1 MPGAPAGLFAQPMKL
16 ANPARHMDQP
26 APYQSSPEQ
35 LALDQTTADTAAA
48 RSVTDKPAVDQSKA
62 VVLPDWVRL
71 QKALSVESEH
81 GFNNIAGHQQRFNEF
96 LADSLVSG
104 AQALSVPLASQIS
117 ADKWQTLADRFTQYG
132 DLSFSQRQHLV
143 ADTRRFL
150 HRARQTAD
158 ALPLLAESGASYGP
172 TEADRSGSA
181 KSTAKSVTK
190 SKKTSAR
197 RSAKSPK
204 TTDVTGLVN
213 RPTSSHPLDQPLTY
227 LKGIGPHKAEK
238 LAKLG
243 LLSIRDALFYYPR
256 DYIDYARQVKI
267 KDLVPGETV
276 TIVATV
282 KRCNCFNS
290 PRNSKLTIFELTVY
304 DSSSRLKISRFLA
317 GTHFRSRGWQERQKR
332 LYPPGSVVA
341 ISGLVKQSKYGINID
356 SPEIE
361 LLGGEGDAID
371 SLTIGRVVPVY
382 PLTDGVGADLIRRA
396 VVAALPSAVD
406 LRDPLPRGLR
416 EQYALVDLAV
426 AIAHIHFPPD
436 SETLAQARRRLVF
449 DEFFYL
455 QLGLLRR
462 RQKQQQQQTHI
473 QMAPTGELIDAF
485 YQVLPFKLTGAQQRV
500 TQEILHD
507 LQSSAPMNRLVQ
519 GDVGSGK
526 TVVAVIGIL
535 AAIQAGYQAA
545 LMAPTEVLAE
555 QHYRKLV
562 EWFNLLH
569 LPVELLTGS
578 TKAAK
583 RRQIHQ
589 ELLTGELPV
598 LVGTHALI
606 EDPVKFSNL
615 GLVTIDEQHRFGVAQ
630 RARLQQ
636 KGDNPHV
643 LTLTATPIP
652 RTLALTIHG
661 DLDVSQIDELPPG
674 RKAIQTTV
682 LGGRERADA
691 YDLIRREIAKGRQ
704 VYIVLPLVEESE
716 KLDLRSAIEE
726 HQRLQETIFPEFQV
740 GLLHGRMSSADKDA
754 AISAFRAQT
763 TQILVSTTVVEVG
776 VDVPNATVMLI
787 EHAERFG
794 LSQLHQL
801 RGRVGR
807 GGDQSYCLLMS
818 SSKSEPAMQRLR
830 VLEQSQDGFFIS
842 EMDMRFRGPGQV
854 LGTRQS
860 GLPDFALASLVE
872 DQEVLEQARTAATKV
887 LAAESELGEDGL
899 SRWPLMEKEL
909 ARRYQKLMGGAI
921 LT

>member
-1 MPGAPAGLFAQPMKL
+1 MEPTTTQKLQAQPST
-16 ANPARHMDQP
+16 PSD
-26 APYQSSPEQ
+26 S
-35 LALDQTTADTAAA
+35 T
-48 RSVTDKPAVDQSKA
+48 
-62 VVLPDWVRL
+62 LPDWVRL
-71 QKALSVESEH
+71 QKALSIESER
-81 GFNNIAGHQQRFNEF
+81 GFNNTKGHQQLFSEF
-96 LADSLVSG
+96 LASSLLSG
-104 AQALSVPLASQIS
+104 YTIFSDNFSSHLSS
-117 ADKWQTLADRFTQYG
+117 DKWKELARRFDSYAE
-132 DLSFSQRQHLV
+132 LSFSARQHLV

-150 HRARQTAD
+150 HRARQA
-158 ALPLLAESGASYGP
+158 ANSLPLLAEGNAPYTIDTKG
-172 TEADRSGSA
+172 TGA
-181 KSTAKSVTK
+181 KSSRAKTATESKRKS
-190 SKKTSAR
+190 R
-197 RSAKSPK
+197 SPK

-213 RPTSSHPLDQPLTY
+213 RPDSTHPLDKPLTY
-227 LKGIGPHKAEK
+227 LRGIGAHKAEK

-243 LLSIRDALFYYPR
+243 LLSLRDVLFYYPR

-276 TIVATV
+276 TLVATV
-282 KRCNCFNS
+282 KKCSCFNS
-290 PRNSKLTIFELTVY
+290 PRNSKLTIFEMTVY
-304 DSSSRLKISRFLA
+304 DATSRLKISRFLA

-332 LYPPGSVVA
+332 LYPPGAVVA
-341 ISGLVKQSKYGINID
+341 ISGLVKQTKYGINID

-361 LLGGEGDAID
+361 VLGGPDEAIA
-371 SLTIGRVVPVY
+371 SLTVGRVVPVY
-382 PLTDGVGADLIRRA
+382 PLTEGVGADIVRKA
-396 VVAALPSAVD
+396 VVAALPAVVE
-406 LRDPLPRGLR
+406 LRDPLPSALR
-416 EQYALVDLAV
+416 QKYELVELAA
-426 AIAHIHFPPD
+426 AIAHIHFPP
-436 SETLAQARRRLVF
+436 STEALAVARRRLVF

-462 RQKQQQQQTHI
+462 RAAQQQAQTSV
-473 QMAPTGELIDAF
+473 QVAPTGQLIEAF
-485 YQVLPFKLTGAQQRV
+485 YKVLPFQFTNAQQRV
-500 TQEILHD
+500 AQEILND
-507 LQSSAPMNRLVQ
+507 LQKTAPMNRLVQ

-526 TVVAVIGIL
+526 TVVAVVGIL

-578 TKAAK
+578 TRAAK
-583 RRQIHQ
+583 RRQIHS

-606 EDPVKFSNL
+606 EDPVQFHNL

-630 RARLQQ
+630 RAKLQQ

-674 RKAIQTTV
+674 RKAVKTTV
-682 LGGRERADA
+682 LGAKERSDA
-691 YDLIRREIAKGRQ
+691 YDLIRREIVQGRQ

-726 HQRLQETIFPEFQV
+726 GDRLQETIFPDFQV
-740 GLLHGRMSSADKDA
+740 GLLHGRMSSVDKDA
-754 AISAFRAQT
+754 AISAFRDQT

-776 VDVPNATVMLI
+776 VDIPNATVMLI

-807 GGDQSYCLLMS
+807 GGDQSFCLLMTN
-818 SSKSEPAMQRLR
+818 SKSDVAMQRLR
-830 VLEQSQDGFFIS
+830 VMEQSQDGFFIS

-872 DQEVLEQARTAATKV
+872 DQDVLELARTAAGNV
-887 LAAESELGEDGL
+887 LAQESESGDGL
-899 SRWPLMEKEL
+899 TRWPLMEKEL
-909 ARRYQKLMGGAI
+909 ERRYQKLMGGAI

>member
-1 MPGAPAGLFAQPMKL
+1 MRRLFEMAQEQTSQIAPEAVGRGATASRSHTQKQPSESS
-16 ANPARHMDQP
+16 QP
-26 APYQSSPEQ
+26 ATS
-35 LALDQTTADTAAA
+35 
-48 RSVTDKPAVDQSKA
+48 
-62 VVLPDWVRL
+62 PDWVRL
-71 QKALSVESEH
+71 QKALSVESER
-81 GFNNIAGHQQRFNEF
+81 GFNNIEGHQQLFSEFVASSLRAGMQVLSESFSGQLRDRDKWTALAERFNSYSE
-96 LADSLVSG
+96 
-104 AQALSVPLASQIS
+104 
-117 ADKWQTLADRFTQYG
+117 
-132 DLSFSQRQHLV
+132 LSFSQRQHLV

-150 HRARQTAD
+150 HRARQTVEAM
-158 ALPLLAESGASYGP
+158 PLLAEKGGSY
-172 TEADRSGSA
+172 DSQSHNS
-181 KSTAKSVTK
+181 KS
-190 SKKTSAR
+190 TSAR
-197 RSAKSPK
+197 QSSSTKRTQKDAAKRSGTKKTTRKKSPK
-204 TTDVTGLVN
+204 TTDVTGLSN
-213 RPTSSHPLDQPLTY
+213 RTDSNHPLDKPLTY

-256 DYIDYARQVKI
+256 DYIDYAKQVKI
-267 KDLVPGETV
+267 KELVPGETV

-290 PRNSKLTIFELTVY
+290 PRNAKLTIFDLTVY
-304 DSSSRLKISRFLA
+304 DSSSRLKISRFFA
-317 GTHFRSRGWQERQKR
+317 GAHFRSRGWQERQKK
-332 LYPPGSVVA
+332 LYPPGAVVA
-341 ISGLVKQSKYGINID
+341 ISGLVKQNKYGINID
-356 SPEIE
+356 NPEIE
-361 LLGGEGDAID
+361 VLGGEGDSID
-371 SLTIGRVVPVY
+371 SLTVGRVVPVY
-382 PLTDGVGADLIRRA
+382 GLTEGVGADLVRKA
-396 VVAALPSAVD
+396 VVAALPSCVE
-406 LRDPLPRGLR
+406 LRDPLPRKLKDKY
-416 EQYALVDLAV
+416 ELVDLAV
-426 AIAHIHFPPD
+426 AIAHIHFPPN
-436 SETLAQARRRLVF
+436 SEDLAIARRRLVF

-462 RQKQQQQQTHI
+462 RKEQQKQQTTV
-473 QMAPTGELIDAF
+473 QMAPTGELIESF
-485 YQVLPFKLTGAQQRV
+485 YKVLPFKFTGAQQRV
-500 TQEILHD
+500 VQEILSD
-507 LQSSAPMNRLVQ
+507 LQSTAPMNRLVQ

-526 TVVAVIGIL
+526 TVVAVVGIL

-583 RRQIHQ
+583 RRQIHS
-589 ELLTGELPV
+589 ELMTGELPV

-606 EDPVKFSNL
+606 EDPVKFTNL
-615 GLVTIDEQHRFGVAQ
+615 GLVAIDEQHRFGVAQ
-630 RARLQQ
+630 RAKLQQ

-682 LGGRERADA
+682 LGGRERSDA
-691 YDLIRREIAKGRQ
+691 YDLIRREIAQGRQ

-726 HQRLQETIFPEFQV
+726 HTRLQETVFPEFSV

-754 AISAFRAQT
+754 AISAFRDKA

-818 SSKSEPAMQRLR
+818 SSKSEIAMQRLR
-830 VLEQSQDGFFIS
+830 VMEQSQDGFFIS

-872 DQEVLEQARTAATKV
+872 DQEVLELARTAATNLLETKTR
-887 LAAESELGEDGL
+887 SGEDGL
-899 SRWPLMEKEL
+899 TLWPMMEQEL
-909 ARRYQKLMGGAI
+909 KRRYQKLMGGAI

>member
-1 MPGAPAGLFAQPMKL
+1 MEQTTTQTQAQP
-16 ANPARHMDQP
+16 
-26 APYQSSPEQ
+26 SPPNS
-35 LALDQTTADTAAA
+35 A
-48 RSVTDKPAVDQSKA
+48 
-62 VVLPDWVRL
+62 LPDWVRL
-71 QKALSVESEH
+71 QKALSVESER
-81 GFNNIAGHQQRFNEF
+81 GFNNIEGHQQLFSEF
-96 LADSLVSG
+96 LSSSLLKGYAVFSDNFSPHINSDR
-104 AQALSVPLASQIS
+104 LNS
-117 ADKWQTLADRFTQYG
+117 DKWKELAQRFDAYV
-132 DLSFSQRQHLV
+132 DLSFSARQHLV

-158 ALPLLAESGASYGP
+158 SLPLLAE
-172 TEADRSGSA
+172 GSA
-181 KSTAKSVTK
+181 AYTLEPGGAGAKGAVPKSSRAKMAAKSESKSTSVTSRK
-190 SKKTSAR
+190 SKPS
-197 RSAKSPK
+197 RSKSPK

-213 RPTSSHPLDQPLTY
+213 RPDSTHPLDKPLTY
-227 LKGIGPHKAEK
+227 LKGIGAHKAEK

-243 LLSIRDALFYYPR
+243 LLSLRDVLFYYPR

-276 TIVATV
+276 TLVATV

-290 PRNSKLTIFELTVY
+290 PRNSKLTIFEMTVY
-304 DSSSRLKISRFLA
+304 DSTSRLKISRFLA

-332 LYPPGSVVA
+332 LYPPGAVVA
-341 ISGLVKQSKYGINID
+341 ISGLVKQTKYGINID

-361 LLGGEGDAID
+361 VLGGPEDAIA
-371 SLTIGRVVPVY
+371 SLTVGRVVPVY
-382 PLTDGVGADLIRRA
+382 PLTEGVGADIVRKA
-396 VVAALPSAVD
+396 VVAALPAVVE
-406 LRDPLPRGLR
+406 LRDPLPRALR
-416 EQYALVDLAV
+416 EKYELVDLAV
-426 AIAHIHFPPD
+426 AIAHIHFPPSTD
-436 SETLAQARRRLVF
+436 ELAAARRRLVF

-462 RQKQQQQQTHI
+462 RAAQQQAQTSV

-485 YQVLPFKLTGAQQRV
+485 YNVLPFQFTNAQQRV
-500 TQEILHD
+500 AQEILND
-507 LQSSAPMNRLVQ
+507 LQETTPMNRLVQ

-526 TVVAVIGIL
+526 TVVAVVGIL

-555 QHYRKLV
+555 QHYHKLV

-583 RRQIHQ
+583 RRQIHS

-606 EDPVKFSNL
+606 EDPVQFHNL

-630 RARLQQ
+630 RAKLQH

-674 RKAIQTTV
+674 RKAIKTTV
-682 LGGRERADA
+682 LGAKERSDA
-691 YDLIRREIAKGRQ
+691 YDLIRREIAQGRQ
-704 VYIVLPLVEESE
+704 IYVVLPLVEESE

-726 HQRLQETIFPEFQV
+726 CDRLQETIFPDFQV

-754 AISAFRAQT
+754 AISAFRDQT

-776 VDVPNATVMLI
+776 VDIPNATVMLI

-807 GGDQSYCLLMS
+807 GGDQSFCLLMTN
-818 SSKSEPAMQRLR
+818 SKSDVAMQRLR
-830 VLEQSQDGFFIS
+830 VMEQSQDGFFIS

-872 DQEVLEQARTAATKV
+872 DQEVLELARTAAANV
-887 LAAESELGEDGL
+887 LSQESQEGDGL
-899 SRWPLMEKEL
+899 TRWPIMEKEL
-909 ARRYQKLMGGAI
+909 DRRYQKLMGGAI

>member
-1 MPGAPAGLFAQPMKL
+1 MV
-16 ANPARHMDQP
+16 N
-26 APYQSSPEQ
+26 SSQTERSSTEQ
-35 LALDQTTADTAAA
+35 T
-48 RSVTDKPAVDQSKA
+48 
-62 VVLPDWVRL
+62 LPDWVRL
-71 QKALSVESEH
+71 QKALSLESEN
-81 GFNNIAGHQQRFNEF
+81 GFNNLEGRQQRFNEF
-96 LADSLVSG
+96 LSSSLAGGMRS
-104 AQALSVPLASQIS
+104 LSKDLAGQIS
-117 ADKWQTLADRFTQYG
+117 NDKWKDLSERFNDYC

-150 HRARQTAD
+150 HRARQA
-158 ALPLLAESGASYGP
+158 AESLPLLAENGESYSTNGKSAR
-172 TEADRSGSA
+172 ADKNSKAPGKKTKKR
-181 KSTAKSVTK
+181 KRTAKTK
-190 SKKTSAR
+190 
-197 RSAKSPK
+197 
-204 TTDVTGLVN
+204 DVTGLRD
-213 RPTSSHPLDQPLTY
+213 RPDSTHPLDKPLTY
-227 LKGIGPHKAEK
+227 LKGVGPAKAEK

-243 LLSIRDALFYYPR
+243 LLSVRDMLFYYPR
-256 DYIDYARQVKI
+256 DYIDYAKQVKI
-267 KDLVPGETV
+267 ADLEPGETV

-282 KRCNCFNS
+282 KRCNIFKS
-290 PRNSKLTIFELTVY
+290 PRNPKLTIFELMVY
-304 DSSSRLKISRFLA
+304 DSSSRLKISRFMA
-317 GTHFRSRGWQERQKR
+317 GAHFGSRGWQERQKR

-341 ISGLVKQSKYGINID
+341 VSGLVKQTKYGINID

-361 LLGGEGDAID
+361 VLGGEGDPIE
-371 SLTIGRVVPVY
+371 SLKVGRVVPVY
-382 PLTDGVGADLIRRA
+382 PLTDGVGADLVRKT
-396 VVAALPSAVD
+396 VVMALPSVAELKDPMPREMREKHDLVD
-406 LRDPLPRGLR
+406 LR
-416 EQYALVDLAV
+416 V
-426 AIAHIHFPPD
+426 AIAHIHFPPSSD
-436 SETLAQARRRLVF
+436 ELAIARRRLVF

-462 RQKQQQQQTHI
+462 RQEQQQQQTDV
-473 QMAPTGELIDAF
+473 QMAPTGKLISDF
-485 YQVLPFKLTGAQQRV
+485 YNVLPFEMTGAQKRV
-500 TQEILHD
+500 VQEILND
-507 LQSSAPMNRLVQ
+507 LQMPTPMNRLVQ

-526 TVVAVIGIL
+526 TVVAVVGIL
-535 AAIQAGYQAA
+535 AAIQAGYQAT

-569 LPVELLTGS
+569 IPVELLTGS

-583 RRQIHQ
+583 RRQIHS
-589 ELLTGELPV
+589 ELITGELPV

-606 EDPVKFSNL
+606 EDPVKFTKL
-615 GLVTIDEQHRFGVAQ
+615 GLVAIDEQHRFGVQQ

-674 RKAIQTTV
+674 RKAIKTTV
-682 LGGRERADA
+682 LKGRERADA
-691 YDLIRREIAKGRQ
+691 YDLMRREIAQGRQ

-726 HQRLQETIFPEFQV
+726 HARLQETIFPEFSV

-754 AISAFRAQT
+754 AISAFRDQE

-776 VDVPNATVMLI
+776 VDVPNASVMLI

-807 GGDQSYCLLMS
+807 GADQSFCLLMS
-818 SSKSEPAMQRLR
+818 SSKSEPAMQRLK
-830 VLEQSQDGFFIS
+830 VLEKSQDGFFIS

-872 DQEVLEQARTAATKV
+872 DQEVLELARKAAAAL
-887 LAAESELGEDGL
+887 LAEKSESGGDGL
-899 SRWPLMEKEL
+899 TRWPLMEKEL
-909 ARRYQKLMGGAI
+909 TRRYQKLMGGAI

>member
-1 MPGAPAGLFAQPMKL
+1 M
-16 ANPARHMDQP
+16 
-26 APYQSSPEQ
+26 
-35 LALDQTTADTAAA
+35 ADL
-48 RSVTDKPAVDQSKA
+48 SQSKRSA
-62 VVLPDWVRL
+62 EEQTAKAPTSLDWVRL
-71 QKALSVESEH
+71 QKALSLESEN
-81 GFNNIAGHQQRFNEF
+81 GFNNLEGHHQRFNEF
-96 LADSLVSG
+96 LSTSLVAG
-104 AQALSVPLASQIS
+104 VRTLSASIARQVS
-117 ADKWQTLADRFTQYG
+117 NDKWQELSERFNDYQ

-150 HRARQTAD
+150 HRARQATES
-158 ALPLLAESGASYGP
+158 LPLLAEN
-172 TEADRSGSA
+172 SA
-181 KSTAKSVTK
+181 TYSENGKLDSKK
-190 SKKTSAR
+190 SKK
-197 RSAKSPK
+197 K
-204 TTDVTGLVN
+204 TTKRKKTAKTKDVTGLID
-213 RPTSSHPLDQPLTY
+213 RPNSTHPLDKPLTY
-227 LKGIGPHKAEK
+227 LKGVGPSKAEK

-243 LLSIRDALFYYPR
+243 LLSVRDALFYYPR
-256 DYIDYARQVKI
+256 DYIDYAKQVKI
-267 KDLVPGETV
+267 ADLEPGETV

-282 KRCNCFNS
+282 KRCNIFKS
-290 PRNSKLTIFELTVY
+290 PRNPKLTIFELLVY
-304 DSSSRLKISRFLA
+304 DSSSRLKISRFMA
-317 GTHFRSRGWQERQKR
+317 GAHFGSRGWQERQKR
-332 LYPPGSVVA
+332 LYPSGAVVA
-341 ISGLVKQSKYGINID
+341 VSGLVKQTKYGINID

-361 LLGGEGDAID
+361 VLGGEGDPIE
-371 SLTIGRVVPVY
+371 SLKVGRVVPVY
-382 PLTDGVGADLIRRA
+382 PLTDGVGADLVRKT
-396 VVAALPSAVD
+396 VVAALPSVVELRDPMPRELREKCDLVD
-406 LRDPLPRGLR
+406 LR
-416 EQYALVDLAV
+416 V
-426 AIAHIHFPPD
+426 AIAHIHFPPS
-436 SETLAQARRRLVF
+436 SEELAIARRRLVF

-462 RQKQQQQQTHI
+462 RKEQQKQQTDV
-473 QMAPTGELIDAF
+473 QMAPTGQLISDF
-485 YQVLPFKLTGAQQRV
+485 YNVLPFEMTSAQQRV
-500 TQEILHD
+500 VQEILND
-507 LQSSAPMNRLVQ
+507 LQASTPMNRLVQ

-526 TVVAVIGIL
+526 TVVAVVGIL

-569 LPVELLTGS
+569 IPVELLTGS
-578 TKAAK
+578 TKTAK
-583 RRQIHQ
+583 RRQIHS
-589 ELLTGELPV
+589 ELVTGELPV

-615 GLVTIDEQHRFGVAQ
+615 GLVAIDEQHRFGVQQ

-636 KGDNPHV
+636 KGENPHV

-674 RKAIQTTV
+674 RKAIKTTV
-682 LGGRERADA
+682 LKGRERADA
-691 YDLIRREIAKGRQ
+691 YDLIRREIAQGRQ
-704 VYIVLPLVEESE
+704 VYIVLPLVDESE

-726 HQRLQETIFPEFQV
+726 HARLQETIFPEFSV

-754 AISAFRAQT
+754 AISAFRNQE

-776 VDVPNATVMLI
+776 VDVPNASVMLI

-807 GGDQSYCLLMS
+807 GADQSFCLLMS
-818 SSKSEPAMQRLR
+818 SSKSEPAMQRLK
-830 VLEQSQDGFFIS
+830 VLEKSQDGFFIS

-872 DQEVLEQARTAATKV
+872 DQEVLELARTAAADLLTQKS
-887 LAAESELGEDGL
+887 ESGGDGL
-899 SRWPLMEKEL
+899 TRWPLMEKEL
-909 ARRYQKLMGGAI
+909 SRRYQKLMGGAI

>member
-1 MPGAPAGLFAQPMKL
+1 MNKNPPLHGQSHDPSHGQSSQPSAPPAGL
-16 ANPARHMDQP
+16 
-26 APYQSSPEQ
+26 
-35 LALDQTTADTAAA
+35 
-48 RSVTDKPAVDQSKA
+48 
-62 VVLPDWVRL
+62 DWVRL
-71 QKALSVESEH
+71 QKALSIESER
-81 GFNNIAGHQQRFNEF
+81 GFNNIEGHQQRFSEF
-96 LADSLVSG
+96 VASSLLEGLSSLVANHSG
-104 AQALSVPLASQIS
+104 QLPDG
-117 ADKWQTLADRFTQYG
+117 DKWKTLAENFDTYS

-150 HRARQTAD
+150 HRARQA
-158 ALPLLAESGASYGP
+158 AESLPLFAHSSTEKTAESGASYDSTGRRTAKNAAKNSQKDNP
-172 TEADRSGSA
+172 EAS
-181 KSTAKSVTK
+181 KSTSK
-190 SKKTSAR
+190 SKSTHRKP
-197 RSAKSPK
+197 KSPK

-213 RPTSSHPLDQPLTY
+213 RSQSNHPLDKPLTY
-227 LKGIGPHKAEK
+227 LSGIGEYKAEK

-243 LLSIRDALFYYPR
+243 LLSLRDVLFYYPR
-256 DYIDYARQVKI
+256 DYIDYAHQVKI

-276 TIVATV
+276 TIVTTV

-290 PRNSKLTIFELTVY
+290 PRNAKLTIFELTVY

-317 GTHFRSRGWQERQKR
+317 GTHFRSRGWQEGQKR

-341 ISGLVKQSKYGINID
+341 ISGLVKQTKYGLNIEN
-356 SPEIE
+356 PEIE
-361 LLGGEGDAID
+361 VLGGEGDTID
-371 SLTIGRVVPVY
+371 SLTVGRVVPVY
-382 PLTDGVGADLIRRA
+382 PLSEGVGADLVRKA
-396 VVAALPSAVD
+396 VVAALPSVVK
-406 LRDPLPRGLR
+406 LRDPLPRELR
-416 EQYALVDLAV
+416 EQYELVDLVV
-426 AIAHIHFPPD
+426 AIAHIHFPP
-436 SETLAQARRRLVF
+436 STEALAIARRRLVF

-462 RQKQQQQQTHI
+462 RRQQQQAQTTV

-485 YQVLPFKLTGAQQRV
+485 YKVLPFELTNAQSRV
-500 TQEILHD
+500 VQEILTD
-507 LQSSAPMNRLVQ
+507 LQASAPMNRLVQ

-526 TVVAVIGIL
+526 TVVAVIGML

-583 RRQIHQ
+583 RRQIHK
-589 ELLTGELPV
+589 ELMTGELPV

-606 EDPVKFSNL
+606 EDPVKFTNL
-615 GLVTIDEQHRFGVAQ
+615 GLVAIDEQHRFGVAQ
-630 RARLQQ
+630 RAKLQQ
-636 KGDNPHV
+636 KGNNPHV

-652 RTLALTIHG
+652 RTLALTVHG

-674 RKAIQTTV
+674 RKPIQTTV
-682 LGGRERADA
+682 LGGRDRADA
-691 YDLIRREIAKGRQ
+691 YDLISREIDQGRQ

-716 KLDLRSAIEE
+716 KLDLRSATEE
-726 HQRLQETIFPEFQV
+726 HQRLQETIFPEFSV

-754 AISAFRAQT
+754 SISAFRCQQ

-807 GGDQSYCLLMS
+807 GGSQSYCLLVT
-818 SSKSEPAMQRLR
+818 SSKSEVAMQRLR

-860 GLPDFALASLVE
+860 GLPDFALASLIE
-872 DQEVLEQARTAATKV
+872 DQDVLELARTAATKV
-887 LAAESELGEDGL
+887 LETGLKTEAEAETSENAKTTSATLEDGL
-899 SRWPLMEKEL
+899 TRWPLMEKEL
-909 ARRYQKLMGGAI
+909 ERRYQKLMGGAI

>member
-1 MPGAPAGLFAQPMKL
+1 MQQP
-16 ANPARHMDQP
+16 
-26 APYQSSPEQ
+26 
-35 LALDQTTADTAAA
+35 
-48 RSVTDKPAVDQSKA
+48 
-62 VVLPDWVRL
+62 
-71 QKALSVESEH
+71 
-81 GFNNIAGHQQRFNEF
+81 F
-96 LADSLVSG
+96 
-104 AQALSVPLASQIS
+104 
-117 ADKWQTLADRFTQYG
+117 
-132 DLSFSQRQHLV
+132 FSQRQHLV

-150 HRARQTAD
+150 HRARQTTESLPHSRGGVMAEGGAD
-158 ALPLLAESGASYGP
+158 YSADGNAVKSVVKSGQPVGQPKPKKANKGQ
-172 TEADRSGSA
+172 A
-181 KSTAKSVTK
+181 KSS
-190 SKKTSAR
+190 KTS
-197 RSAKSPK
+197 PK
-204 TTDVTGLVN
+204 VRDVTGLVD
-213 RPTSSHPLDQPLTY
+213 RPNSNHPLDKPLTY
-227 LKGIGPHKAEK
+227 LPGIGPHKAEK

-243 LLSIRDALFYYPR
+243 LLSLRDALFYYPR
-256 DYIDYARQVKI
+256 DYIDYARQVNI

-290 PRNSKLTIFELTVY
+290 PRNTKLTIFELTVY

-317 GTHFRSRGWQERQKR
+317 GGHFRSRGWQEKQKR
-332 LYPPGSVVA
+332 LYLPGVVVA
-341 ISGLVKQSKYGINID
+341 ISGLVKQNKYGLNID
-356 SPEIE
+356 NPEIE
-361 LLGGEGDAID
+361 VLGGKGDAID
-371 SLTIGRVVPVY
+371 SLTVGRVVPVY
-382 PLTDGVGADLIRRA
+382 PLTDGVGADLVRQA
-396 VVAALPSAVD
+396 VVAALPSVVE
-406 LRDPLPRGLR
+406 LQDPLPRALR
-416 EQYALVDLAV
+416 EQYTLVELAV

-436 SETLAQARRRLVF
+436 TDALALARRRLVF

-462 RQKQQQQQTHI
+462 RQAQQQQQTTA

-485 YQVLPFKLTGAQQRV
+485 YEVLPFQFTAAQNRV
-500 TQEILHD
+500 VQEILTD
-507 LQSSAPMNRLVQ
+507 LQSTAPMNRLVQ

-526 TVVAVIGIL
+526 TVVAVVGIL

-578 TKAAK
+578 TKTAK
-583 RRQIHQ
+583 RRKIHQ
-589 ELLTGELPV
+589 ELMTGELPV

-606 EDPVKFSNL
+606 EDPVKFANL
-615 GLVTIDEQHRFGVAQ
+615 GLVAIDEQHRFGVAQ
-630 RARLQQ
+630 RAKLQQ
-636 KGDNPHV
+636 KGHNPHV

-661 DLDVSQIDELPPG
+661 DLDVSQIDQLPPG

-691 YDLIRREIAKGRQ
+691 YDLMRREIAQGRQ

-716 KLDLRSAIEE
+716 KLDLRSAMEE
-726 HQRLQETIFPEFQV
+726 YTRLQETIFPEFVV
-740 GLLHGRMSSADKDA
+740 GLLHGRLSSAEKDA
-754 AISAFRAQT
+754 AISAFRDQQ

-807 GGDQSYCLLMS
+807 GGSQSYCLLMT
-818 SSKSEPAMQRLR
+818 SSKSEVAMQRLK

-872 DQEVLEQARTAATKV
+872 DQDVLELARTAATNV
-887 LAAESELGEDGL
+887 LAQQSESGGDGL
-899 SRWPLMEKEL
+899 TRWPLMEKEL

>member
-1 MPGAPAGLFAQPMKL
+1 MEQAP
-16 ANPARHMDQP
+16 
-26 APYQSSPEQ
+26 STQ
-35 LALDQTTADTAAA
+35 LALDTPVATPAAA
-48 RSVTDKPAVDQSKA
+48 APQHEPAETRPA
-62 VVLPDWVRL
+62 LPDWVRL
-71 QKALSVESEH
+71 QKALSVESDR
-81 GFNNIAGHQQRFNEF
+81 GFNNIEGHQQLFSEF
-96 LADSLVSG
+96 VASSLLEGADALVAIAG
-104 AQALSVPLASQIS
+104 KLR
-117 ADKWQTLADRFTQYG
+117 DREKWTTLAERFHDYS

-150 HRARQTAD
+150 HRARQTAE
-158 ALPLLAESGASYGP
+158 ALPLLSQNALQNAAEQSGTYDGQ
-172 TEADRSGSA
+172 SA
-181 KSTAKSVTK
+181 KAPVASAAKNASKAGKPTAAKRK
-190 SKKTSAR
+190 SAR
-197 RSAKSPK
+197 TKSPK
-204 TTDVTGLVN
+204 TKDVTGLAH
-213 RPTSSHPLDQPLTY
+213 RPNSTHPLDKPLTY
-227 LKGIGPHKAEK
+227 LKGIGAYKAEK

-243 LLSIRDALFYYPR
+243 LLSLRDVLFYYPR

-290 PRNSKLTIFELTVY
+290 PRNPKLTIFEMTVY
-304 DSSSRLKISRFLA
+304 DSTSRLKISRFLA
-317 GTHFRSRGWQERQKR
+317 GNHFRSRGWQEKQKR
-332 LYPPGSVVA
+332 LYSPGCIVA
-341 ISGLVKQSKYGINID
+341 ISGLVKQTKYGINID
-356 SPEIE
+356 APEIE
-361 LLGGEGDAID
+361 VLGSEGDSIE
-371 SLTIGRVVPVY
+371 SLKVGRVVPVY
-382 PLTDGVGADLIRRA
+382 PLTEGVGADLVRKA
-396 VVAALPSAVD
+396 VVAALPSVVE

-416 EQYALVDLAV
+416 EKYELVDLAV
-426 AIAHIHFPPD
+426 AIAHIHFPP
-436 SETLAQARRRLVF
+436 STETLAIARRRLVF

-462 RQKQQQQQTHI
+462 RKEQQKQQTTV

-485 YQVLPFKLTGAQQRV
+485 YQVLPFQFTGAQQRV
-500 TQEILHD
+500 VQEILND
-507 LQSSAPMNRLVQ
+507 LQSTAPMNRLVQ

-526 TVVAVIGIL
+526 TVVAVVGIL
-535 AAIQAGYQAA
+535 AALQAGYQAA

-583 RRQIHQ
+583 RRQIHK
-589 ELLTGELPV
+589 ELMTGELPV

-606 EDPVKFSNL
+606 EDPVKFTNL
-615 GLVTIDEQHRFGVAQ
+615 GLVAIDEQHRFGVAQ

-674 RKAIQTTV
+674 RKAINTTV
-682 LGGRERADA
+682 LGGRERQDA
-691 YDLIRREIAKGRQ
+691 YDLIRREIAQGRQ

-726 HQRLQETIFPEFQV
+726 HTRLQETIFPEFSV

-754 AISAFRAQT
+754 AISAFRDQA

-807 GGDQSYCLLMS
+807 GAAQSHCLLMT
-818 SSKSEPAMQRLR
+818 SSKSEVAMQRLR
-830 VLEQSQDGFFIS
+830 VMEQSQDGFFIS

-872 DQEVLEQARTAATKV
+872 DQDVLEVARTAATNL
-887 LAAESELGEDGL
+887 LATKAPTGKDGL
-899 SRWPLMEKEL
+899 TQWPLMEKEL